1 MGQISKATIKRM
13 KSWYNP
19 LFLNCN
25 GVCYE
30 VKYFVFYNSLDGNVI
45 AETNQ
50 GWFNETPS
58 LSEMEFPKMELRNKV
73 DLTIKHPFFVRTKDN
88 LSINKDT
95 MAVVYIP
102 AIVTSVRFEDSKG
115 LPGMSY
121 RYRLTD
127 VDMCEGYKARVREY
141 VETITT
147 PAYDKRTAIA
157 KKCTYKIDSYT
168 LNGILKVLRDEGYD
182 VNDIISE

>member
-30 VKYFVFYNSLDGNVI
+30 VKNFVFYNSLDGNVI
-45 AETNQ
+45 TETSQ

-58 LSEMEFPKMELRNKV
+58 LSEMEFSEMELRNKV
-73 DLTIKHPFFVRTKDN
+73 DLTIKHPFFVRTKDKS
-88 LSINKDT
+88 SIVKET

-102 AIVTSVRFEDSKG
+102 AIVTSVKFEDTKG
-115 LPGMSY
+115 LSGVSY
-121 RYRLTD
+121 RYRLSD
-127 VDMCEGYKARVREY
+127 VDMCGGYKVKVREY

-147 PAYDKRTAIA
+147 PAYDKREAIA
-157 KKCTYKIDSYT
+157 KKCNMTAYT
-168 LNGILKVLRDEGYD
+168 LNRVLKVLRDEGYNVD
-182 VNDIISE
+182 DIISD